1 MAENMNLAKI
11 IESLPVGQAAE
22 MRLTLADYIA
32 AQKRIITAAMY
43 LADDPVAIVSFY
55 DWVEKHA
62 GREAKHNRFTK
73 TLRAASMAVALED
86 DAAFLFH
93 VTEGLERISQQK
105 QEEKT
110 DEASNSRDNG

>member
-11 IESLPVGQAAE
+11 LESLPKGQATEVMA
-22 MRLTLADYIA
+22 TLADYIA
-32 AQKRIITAAMY
+32 AQKRVLTAALY
-43 LADDPVAIVSFY
+43 LADDPEAIIRFH
-55 DWVEKHA
+55 DWVEERA
-62 GREAKHNRFTK
+62 GSEKKHNRFTK
-73 TLRAASMAVALED
+73 AIRAASMAVALED

-93 VTEGLERISQQK
+93 VTEGLERISQKK